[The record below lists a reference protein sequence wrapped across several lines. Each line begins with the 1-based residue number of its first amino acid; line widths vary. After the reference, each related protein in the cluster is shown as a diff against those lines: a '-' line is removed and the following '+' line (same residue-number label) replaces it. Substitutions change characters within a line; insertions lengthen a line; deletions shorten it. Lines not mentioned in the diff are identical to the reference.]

1 MEFLIEFIIEVF
13 GELILTLIA
22 NIIGAFVVAVDGD
35 PKLKRTLKTIFTYS
49 ILILTIILIVLSLIH
64 SKKALVIIA
73 ISYMLLVLL
82 LRIIKRSNDDKIK
95 SKLISILVS
104 IFRRIIHYSYPILL
118 IIFGA
123 IYVKDATALTYIIV
137 ASSIAIVLWFSV
149 DMYKLWKKKK
159 WHLNM

>member
-49 ILILTIILIVLSLIH
+49 ILILTILLIVLSLIH

-82 LRIIKRSNDDKIK
+82 LRIIKRSNDDKFK
-95 SKLISILVS
+95 SKVISILISI
-104 IFRRIIHYSYPILL
+104 FRT
-118 IIFGA
+118 
-123 IYVKDATALTYIIV
+123 VKRE
-137 ASSIAIVLWFSV
+137 SSVIQLAR
-149 DMYKLWKKKK
+149 
-159 WHLNM
+159 